1 MKISIPQPLSALT
14 LQANQLK
21 KIPETKGVSDDDK
34 LREAANDFEAIF
46 IQQMLKTMRKT
57 SFESDLLPKSEG
69 EKVFQSLLDEQY
81 ALLSA
86 KSRSLGL
93 SEMIYQQLKSNLEN
107 VQKVNDFET
116 DPIIPFL
123 SCTIGGLFSDK
134 GICFWFF
141 RSTSRVDDARAIA
154 AVRSAWFTL
163 YMIPV
168 IRGHYYNIYIMRAS
182 AKKVSN

>member
-1 MKISIPQPLSALT
+1 MKLSMSLPLSALT

-21 KIPETKGVSDDDK
+21 KIPETKGVSDDTK

-86 KSRSLGL
+86 KSASLGL
-93 SEMIYQQLKSNLEN
+93 GEMIYQQLKP
-107 VQKVNDFET
+107 KV
-116 DPIIPFL
+116 
-123 SCTIGGLFSDK
+123 DK
-134 GICFWFF
+134 
-141 RSTSRVDDARAIA
+141 
-154 AVRSAWFTL
+154 
-163 YMIPV
+163 
-168 IRGHYYNIYIMRAS
+168 
-182 AKKVSN
+182 

>member
-81 ALLSA
+81 ALLSS
-86 KSRSLGL
+86 KSGSLGL
-93 SEMIYQQLKSNLEN
+93 SEMIYQQLKP
-107 VQKVNDFET
+107 KV
-116 DPIIPFL
+116 
-123 SCTIGGLFSDK
+123 DK
-134 GICFWFF
+134 
-141 RSTSRVDDARAIA
+141 
-154 AVRSAWFTL
+154 
-163 YMIPV
+163 
-168 IRGHYYNIYIMRAS
+168 
-182 AKKVSN
+182 K